1 MCGIDEAGRGP
12 VIGPMVLCCAVFD
25 KKGAEKLREYNVRDS
40 KKVTPARREYLEPLV
55 KQTALEYKIVL
66 ISPVEIDR
74 MRKKMSLNELEAVK
88 IAQMLYSLK
97 TRPRTIIV
105 DAADSVEVNYK
116 KRILACMQKID
127 KSFKTP
133 EIISEHKADDRYV
146 EVSGASI
153 LAKVERDRQVEKL
166 RQKHGDFGSGYPSDE
181 TTQKHIQ
188 ELLKNGP
195 LPDYVRKSWN
205 TVSQNA
211 NALTGT
217 QKKLDEY

>member
-1 MCGIDEAGRGP
+1 
-12 VIGPMVLCCAVFD
+12 
-25 KKGAEKLREYNVRDS
+25 
-40 KKVTPARREYLEPLV
+40 VTPARREYLEPLV

-74 MRKKMSLNELEAVK
+74 MRKKISLNELEAVK
-88 IAQMLYSLK
+88 IAQMLHSLK
-97 TRPRTIIV
+97 TKPGKILI
-105 DAADSVEVNYK
+105 DAADSVEENYT
-116 KRILACMQKID
+116 KRITSCLQKID
-127 KSFKTP
+127 KNFRIP
-133 EIISEHKADDRYV
+133 EIISEHKADDKYV

-166 RQKHGDFGSGYPSDE
+166 RQKHGNFGSGYPSDE
-181 TTQKHIQ
+181 TTQKHIK

-211 NALTGT
+211 PAGT